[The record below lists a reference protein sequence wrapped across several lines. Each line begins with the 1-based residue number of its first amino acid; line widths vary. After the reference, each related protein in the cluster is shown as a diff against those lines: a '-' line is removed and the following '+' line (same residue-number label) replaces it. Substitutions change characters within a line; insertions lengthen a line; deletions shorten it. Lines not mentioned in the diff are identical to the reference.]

1 MHKRLKI
8 VLSLLFVTGVAAL
21 LLPAKHYEGK
31 TEEWMESVV
40 PHELPGYHYQGPVK
54 MDDRTYQ
61 ILQPFGIVGRRY
73 VGPDGRFYEITL
85 IAGNSRKSFHD
96 PQVCFSAQNWR
107 LERSRLQWV
116 NIPALGG
123 KVPATVIAIRSSEQ
137 QGTTMYLY
145 RTPFGFR
152 HDPFYI
158 PFDLALAKILMR
170 DNVDAVFYRFIV
182 SPASWKDEN
191 DVSGI
196 QKDVEA
202 LTRFA
207 ESALQGVA
215 RQPGGE
221 YFAVSTPK
229 PSP

>member
-1 MHKRLKI
+1 MNKRLKF
-8 VLSLLFVTGVAAL
+8 VLALFIVTGVTAI

-40 PHELPGYHYQGPVK
+40 PRGLEGYHYQGPVK

-73 VGPDGRFYEITL
+73 LGPDGRFYEVTL

-107 LERSRLQWV
+107 LEESRKHWV
-116 NIPALGG
+116 DIPALGG

-137 QGTTMYLY
+137 QGTTLYFY

-170 DNVDAVFYRFIV
+170 NRVDAIFYRFIV

-191 DVSGI
+191 DEAGI

-207 ESALQGVA
+207 HFALSGVA

-221 YFAVSTPK
+221 YFAVG
-229 PSP
+229 PSAPPR